1 MAPLQRIPLPE
12 DVRDDRP
19 RLGRHIARDPASL
32 NFMVEAG
39 PSPRRLT
46 STHHHRALPILD
58 QGRLGSCTGNA
69 MTGLLGTHPFWDAVG
84 QDELPGRSLVAAE
97 DYAVKV
103 YSDATRIDGFAGV
116 YPPED
121 TGSTGLAVCKV
132 IHKRGLISSY
142 RWARSATGFARLL
155 QDGPVLLGTVWLEE
169 FFEPDR
175 DGFID
180 SGNLSSPIAGGH
192 EVEVVGIELNDR
204 MIEDSVLE
212 VANSWSTGWGDEGF
226 FRMRMSTYVAL
237 RDYADLKQ
245 PVL

>member
-1 MAPLQRIPLPE
+1 MAQTERIQIPE

-19 RLGRHIARDPASL
+19 RLGRHLARDPRSL

-39 PSPRRLT
+39 PARRLA
-46 STHHHRALPILD
+46 SAHHHRALPILD

-69 MTGLLGTHPFWDAVG
+69 ATGLLGTHPFWDAIG
-84 QDELPGRSLVAAE
+84 QSELAGGDLIAVE

-103 YSDATRIDGFAGV
+103 YGDATRIDGFAGV
-116 YPPED
+116 WEPDD

-132 IHKRGLISSY
+132 LYRRGLVSSY

-169 FFEPDR
+169 FFEPDP

-180 SGNLSSPIAGGH
+180 SGDFSSQVAGGH
-192 EVEVVGIELNDR
+192 EVEVVGIELADP
-204 MIEDSVLE
+204 IEDSVLL
-212 VANSWSTGWGDEGF
+212 VANSWGTGWGDDGF

>member
-1 MAPLQRIPLPE
+1 MVTPQRLYLPE
-12 DVRDDRP
+12 DVNDDRP
-19 RLGRHIARDPASL
+19 RLGRHIYRDPASL

-39 PSPRRLT
+39 PAPRRLA
-46 STHHHRALPILD
+46 SAHHHRTLPILD

-69 MTGLLGTHPFWDAVG
+69 VTGLLGTHPFWDAVG
-84 QDELPGRSLVAAE
+84 HDELGDGDPLNAE

-116 YPPED
+116 WEPDD

-132 IHKRGLISSY
+132 IHRRGLISSY

-169 FFEPDR
+169 FFEPDA
-175 DGFID
+175 DGFVD
-180 SGNLSSPIAGGH
+180 SGDLSSPVAGGH
-192 EVEVVGIELNDR
+192 EIEVVGIELADPV
-204 MIEDSVLE
+204 EDSVLIA
-212 VANSWSTGWGDEGF
+212 ANSWGDGWGDAGF
-226 FRMRMSTYVAL
+226 FRMRMATYVAL